1 MGILWKDRSSFGTD
15 LVLESPS
22 IICDFLHDHAT
33 GSLESLFQSQSL
45 YHSFPLP
52 LDKKN
57 KCLINQINMAHRS
70 IACVRM
76 AGSLHG
82 FLDVG

>member
-1 MGILWKDRSSFGTD
+1 MGIWWKDRSPSGIE
-15 LVLESPS
+15 LALECPS
-22 IICDFLHDHAT
+22 TISDFLHDHAT
-33 GSLESLFQSQSL
+33 GSLESLFQNPSL

-57 KCLINQINMAHRS
+57 LCIIKHMAHRS